1 MQTLSRLD
9 DQINKDK
16 NLIRAQKHS
25 IDYPILDNL
34 NNSLTHSKMEEK
46 DKIYESTSDK
56 NSLAKSNEKPH
67 IFGKS
72 SYLCNYK

>member
-9 DQINKDK
+9 DQIEKNK
-16 NLIRAQKHS
+16 NLIRTQKHS
-25 IDYPILDNL
+25 IDHQILDNL
-34 NNSLTHSKMEEK
+34 NNSLTHSKMGDK
-46 DKIYESTSDK
+46 DKIDEGNNDK
-56 NSLAKSNEKPH
+56 NSLPKSNEKPH